1 MTAQGGI
8 GTRPTRI
15 RVGLRASRRLPA
27 PGNLVGA
34 GNSVT
39 SRYLGV
45 FVDQTAEPVPSQDPD
60 IRAQGRRTFA
70 PDGRAL
76 VERPVRAMDF
86 IVIDVLAQD
95 HQQKTDPPAAPTGRR
110 GADVVVVSISG
121 GRARTLGLGCAGRGS
136 GSRRPCGAHT
146 DRPVRLASR
155 ASDSA
160 RALMPRSILRIM
172 AKSPNSMS
180 STPSTAMTGCRQS

>member
-1 MTAQGGI
+1 MTVQGGI

-15 RVGLRASRRLPA
+15 RVGAASKPPATA

-95 HQQKTDPPAAPTGRR
+95 HQQKKTDPPAAPTGRR
-110 GADVVVVSISG
+110 GADVVVVISG
-121 GRARTLGLGCAGRGS
+121 GRARPWDWMRRAGVRLPAGRVVHILTVRS
-136 GSRRPCGAHT
+136 GWRPGPVT
-146 DRPVRLASR
+146 RPA
-155 ASDSA
+155 
-160 RALMPRSILRIM
+160 P
-172 AKSPNSMS
+172 
-180 STPSTAMTGCRQS
+180 